1 MRRQAIIVIFLI
13 SSIGAHGQVLP
24 GPLDAW
30 SETNGIWTF
39 DGTDDGID
47 YVWRYNSHTFPR
59 RVAFGFEQIA
69 APQLARDN
77 VVAWAYSLNHI
88 DQSDILALRD
98 DIKQARV
105 ALALRHAQDST
116 YYVLPETL
124 TDRIVNSE
132 LHLTDPQDWLNFDDL
147 LTQRSG
153 EWSPWIVSL
162 NSQAYKVDGAQV
174 EWISNWNERPLPLTS
189 ESLPWIGENATG
201 KPDE

>member
-1 MRRQAIIVIFLI
+1 MRRQATIVIFLI
-13 SSIGAHGQVLP
+13 SSIGAHGQVPP

-39 DGTDDGID
+39 DGTEDDID

-88 DQSDILALRD
+88 DQGAIPALRD
-98 DIKQARV
+98 DIEQARV
-105 ALALRHAQDST
+105 ALALRHTQDST
-116 YYVLPETL
+116 FYVLPEIL
-124 TDRIVNSE
+124 TDMIVTNE
-132 LHLTDPQDWLNFDDL
+132 LSSSDPQDWFDFDDL
-147 LTQRSG
+147 LTQSSD

-162 NSQAYKVDGAQV
+162 KSQAYKVDGDQV

-189 ESLPWIGENATG
+189 ESLPWIGGERW
-201 KPDE
+201 

>member
-1 MRRQAIIVIFLI
+1 MNFGIHMRRKVIIVIILI

-30 SETNGIWTF
+30 NETDGSWTF

-47 YVWRYNSHTFPR
+47 YVWQYNSHTFPR
-59 RVAFGFEQIA
+59 RLAFGFEQIA

-88 DQSDILALRD
+88 DPNDISALRD
-98 DIKQARV
+98 DIEEARV
-105 ALALRHAQDST
+105 AFALRHAQDST

-124 TDRIVNSE
+124 TDRIVNNAS
-132 LHLTDPQDWLNFDDL
+132 TDLQDWWNFDDL
-147 LTQRSG
+147 LTKASG

-162 NSQAYKVDGAQV
+162 NSQAYKVDGSQV

-189 ESLPWIGENATG
+189 ESLPWMGE
-201 KPDE
+201 ER